1 MRASVRVRAEHV
13 VLCGT
18 AGSGKSTVGSL
29 VAKALGRAFV
39 DIDRE
44 VEIEA
49 GASVSE
55 VFARDGEA
63 AFRARER
70 AAVRRA
76 LEREDACVIALGGGA
91 LEHDDTYDDVR
102 QETLVWLHA
111 PVATLAARIGAS
123 ITRPLLAGDPLA
135 RLRELA
141 ARREARYRSAHITV
155 NAAPTAR
162 NVAHAIVAELER
174 RTGPVEQRA

>member
-1 MRASVRVRAEHV
+1 MRESGPVRAEHI

-18 AGSGKSTVGSL
+18 AGSGKSTVGTMI
-29 VAKALGRAFV
+29 AKHLGRAFV

-44 VEIEA
+44 VEVHA

-55 VFARDGEA
+55 LFVRDGEP

-76 LEREDACVIALGGGA
+76 LDRDDPCVIALGGGA
-91 LEHDDTYDDVR
+91 LENDDSFDDVR
-102 QETLVWLHA
+102 QEMLVWLHA
-111 PVATLAARIGAS
+111 SVATLAARVGTAS
-123 ITRPLLAGDPLA
+123 SRPLLAGDPLA

-141 ARREARYRSAHITV
+141 VRREARYRAAHITISATPAPRLV
-155 NAAPTAR
+155 AAA
-162 NVAHAIVAELER
+162 VLAELAR
-174 RTGPVEQRA
+174 RAGPLEQRV

>member
-1 MRASVRVRAEHV
+1 VRAEHV

-18 AGSGKSTVGSL
+18 AGSGKSTVGTL

-39 DIDRE
+39 DVDRE

-55 VFARDGEA
+55 LFVREGEA
-63 AFRARER
+63 AFRVRER

-76 LEREDACVIALGGGA
+76 LERDDACVIALGGGA
-91 LEHDDTYDDVR
+91 LEHDDTYADVR

-111 PVATLAARIGAS
+111 PVATLAARVGAS
-123 ITRPLLAGDPLA
+123 TTRPLLAGDPLA

-141 ARREARYRSAHITV
+141 ARREARYRSAHVTV
-155 NAAPTAR
+155 NATPAPR
-162 NVAHAIVAELER
+162 SVAHAVVGELER
-174 RTGPVEQRA
+174 RLGPLEQRV

>member
-1 MRASVRVRAEHV
+1 MRAEHI

-18 AGSGKSTVGSL
+18 AGSGKSTVGTL
-29 VAKALGRAFV
+29 VAKALGRAFI

-49 GASVSE
+49 GTSVADLFVRE
-55 VFARDGEA
+55 GEP
-63 AFRARER
+63 AFRVRER

-76 LEREDACVIALGGGA
+76 LDREDPCVIALGGGA
-91 LEHDDTYDDVR
+91 LEHDDTFADVR

-111 PVATLAARIGAS
+111 PVATLAARVGS
-123 ITRPLLAGDPLA
+123 GTTRPLLTGDPLA

-141 ARREARYRSAHITV
+141 ARREARYRAAHVTV
-155 NAAPTAR
+155 NATPAPR
-162 NVAHAIVAELER
+162 IVAGAVVAELAR
-174 RTGPVEQRA
+174 RAGPLEQPV

>member
-1 MRASVRVRAEHV
+1 MRAEHIV
-13 VLCGT
+13 FCGT
-18 AGSGKSTVGSL
+18 AGSGKSTVGTL
-29 VAKALGRAFV
+29 VAKALGRPFI
-39 DIDRE
+39 DTDRE
-44 VEIEA
+44 VELA
-49 GASVSE
+49 TGRSVAE
-55 VFARDGEA
+55 VFADEGEA
-63 AFRARER
+63 AFRVRER

-76 LEREDACVIALGGGA
+76 LDDERPSVIALGGGA